1 MMLEKLL
8 NDWNISTIH
17 EHGDL
22 EYPHEPER
30 RRLYN
35 VFRWSL
41 VGSVAAVFVL
51 LLWSQVP
58 GIHYPSQRRGSSG
71 ASPVSLGTTR
81 DGDLCAAYLN
91 LERLRGGISVILT
104 ADPGDFSGTPEAHHI
119 LANLKDQVVKP
130 RDETVCGG
138 VYFGSLMAQ
147 DVLVI
152 TTGIGPTAAGLCVQ
166 ELLTSCGPSIT
177 EMIYFGTSGWSP
189 QLGGVLNPP
198 DCSQANPNRKIT
210 RPARVGDV
218 CISPVSV
225 NWVCKKSTWSLQSE
239 GFPNQCFRPQ
249 ETAGPNASAL
259 YGDCLFAS
267 DNLDGNLALSD
278 ALIVAARSAR
288 GRAALPMRSDLVS
301 ELEERYWGLMSKGTG
316 QTYPPIARE
325 DKPLVWDY
333 TQCAE
338 VDGQFF
344 FTGAPWEIKARDYA
358 SQAIATA
365 LGFGK
370 PGSGA
375 RNAISPQE
383 VIAVSAMEGVGVAE
397 ALEKYHRLKTTK
409 RRIPYT
415 NVRTLSNWIHHPV
428 GKKAEGQWEIFQEVP
443 EDYVNGYAYA
453 IATGSVTILTLYQ
466 QRCLSVEA
474 IGRLDQDPV
483 QRVALSA
490 SPGSQQG
497 QHGLELGGLA
507 MWVRVGPTKG
517 LANTDAERPE
527 PPAPPVKKGGWAYP
541 SPARA

>member
-1 MMLEKLL
+1 
-8 NDWNISTIH
+8 
-17 EHGDL
+17 
-22 EYPHEPER
+22 
-30 RRLYN
+30 
-35 VFRWSL
+35 
-41 VGSVAAVFVL
+41 
-51 LLWSQVP
+51 
-58 GIHYPSQRRGSSG
+58 
-71 ASPVSLGTTR
+71 
-81 DGDLCAAYLN
+81 
-91 LERLRGGISVILT
+91 
-104 ADPGDFSGTPEAHHI
+104 
-119 LANLKDQVVKP
+119 
-130 RDETVCGG
+130 
-138 VYFGSLMAQ
+138 
-147 DVLVI
+147 
-152 TTGIGPTAAGLCVQ
+152 
-166 ELLTSCGPSIT
+166 
-177 EMIYFGTSGWSP
+177 MIYFGTSGWSP

-198 DCSQANPNRKIT
+198 DCSQANPNRKTT

-225 NWVCKKSTWSLQSE
+225 NWVCKKSTWTLQSE

-259 YGDCLFAS
+259 YGDCLFAN

-288 GRAALPMRSDLVS
+288 GRAALPMRSELVS

-316 QTYPPIARE
+316 LTYPPIARE

-397 ALEKYHRLKTTK
+397 ALEKYHRLKTTT

-415 NVRTLSNWIHHPV
+415 NVRTLSNWIHQPV
-428 GKKAEGQWEIFQEVP
+428 GKKGEGQWEIFQEVP

-453 IATGSVTILTLYQ
+453 IATGSVTVLSLYQ
-466 QRCLSVEA
+466 QRCLSIEA
-474 IGRLDQDPV
+474 LGRLEQDPV
-483 QRVALSA
+483 QRVALAA
-490 SPGSQQG
+490 SPGSQPG

-507 MWVRVGPTKG
+507 LWVRDGPTK
-517 LANTDAERPE
+517 AMVSTERPE
-527 PPAPPVKKGGWAYP
+527 ATAPTVKKSGWASPPPARVTAGAASGGAGGKAGSGVQSRCSFHVKYP
-541 SPARA
+541 